1 MCGRYVL
8 CSSPHAVALQFG
20 LAHEPELQPR
30 YNIAPGS
37 IVLTIRS
44 RPDHARSA
52 VSVAWGLTPS
62 WAKAPQTSHH
72 FFNARAD
79 HLAQKPSF
87 RSALLFRRCIVPADG
102 FYEWH
107 TTIGGREPYY
117 VRPRD
122 AGLFGFAGIYETHPS
137 PPGAAGTCAIVTVAA
152 NALLAPLNPRMPAIL
167 SIEHYAHW
175 LDPDHPDPLSLVDVL
190 RPAPIRSMR
199 ADPVSSRVNDVAN
212 DDPGLLAST
221 TKSSLR
227 ADDEL
232 F

>member
-20 LAHEPELQPR
+20 LAREPEFAPS

-37 IVLTIRS
+37 IVLAIRS

-52 VSVAWGLTPS
+52 FAVAWGLTPS
-62 WAKAPQTSHH
+62 WTKSPQTAHH

-87 RSALLFRRCIVPADG
+87 RNALLFRRCIVPADG

-107 TTIGGREPYY
+107 ATGGGREPYF
-117 VRPRD
+117 VRPRET
-122 AGLFGFAGIYETHPS
+122 GLFGFAGIYETHPS
-137 PPGAAGTCAIVTVAA
+137 PPGTSGTCAIITVAA
-152 NALLAPLNPRMPAIL
+152 NAVLAPLNPRMPAIL
-167 SIEHYAHW
+167 GVEHYAHW
-175 LDPDHPDPLSLVDVL
+175 LDSDHPDPLSLVDVL
-190 RPAPIRSMR
+190 RPAPAGSLRVDR
-199 ADPVSSRVNDVAN
+199 VGSRVNDVKN
-212 DDPGLLAST
+212 DDPGLLAPPREPPA
-221 TKSSLR
+221 R